1 MYLYTS
7 EINKIYSHKRGTK
20 FMVALCFYIFF
31 SQKILKVQIL
41 LILVHDLTFMFKQVS
56 TRDNILFAIK

>member
-1 MYLYTS
+1 
-7 EINKIYSHKRGTK
+7 
-20 FMVALCFYIFF
+20 MVALCFYIFF